1 MGIEGDQGVTG
12 GRMQGPSRD
21 PNRSIP
27 SSAPPARNNHTLPR
41 FRSWGRGSSITSSW
55 AGIFEALS
63 FAGAGDAW
71 GAPQ

>member
-1 MGIEGDQGVTG
+1 
-12 GRMQGPSRD
+12 MQGPIRAAVIRT
-21 PNRSIP
+21 PIRTP
-27 SSAPPARNNHTLPR
+27 AARNIHTFPR

-71 GAPQ
+71 AAPQ